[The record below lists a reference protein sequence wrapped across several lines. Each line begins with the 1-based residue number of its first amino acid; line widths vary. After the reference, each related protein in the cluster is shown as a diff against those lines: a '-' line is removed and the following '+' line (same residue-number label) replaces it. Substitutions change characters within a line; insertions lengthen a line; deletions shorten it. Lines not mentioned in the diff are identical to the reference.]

1 MSGDVPCPRVDF
13 IMTSVDGKVLVQVS
27 PAPRLPALH
36 ARRSR
41 LTRRAQGGKD
51 IDGNLL
57 DDMYSLDPA
66 TGVWTIMYKSDN
78 AWQKNSHAVSCLV
91 GKRLI
96 VASAKAADAKSKLDD
111 MRILEFGKIAE
122 QHQLVKDMEK
132 RIVKE
137 LKGLEAFNKE
147 SLASLSLDPT
157 KEANEEKQ
165 REVLLKVKGCIYQVM
180 AAYIR

>member
-1 MSGDVPCPRVDF
+1 M
-13 IMTSVDGKVLVQVS
+13 
-27 PAPRLPALH
+27 
-36 ARRSR
+36 
-41 LTRRAQGGKD
+41 
-51 IDGNLL
+51 
-57 DDMYSLDPA
+57 
-66 TGVWTIMYKSDN
+66 
-78 AWQKNSHAVSCLV
+78 